1 MGPVWPP
8 GPLVPGR
15 PPEVVAGET
24 EWGASVRDRLFEHR
38 TVLLRGA
45 LDDAAATHAAAELM
59 TLDATG
65 DTRVTLHL
73 DAWGGT
79 LEAAFA
85 VMDVIDL
92 LGVPVHVLC
101 IGRADGPAAGI
112 VAVGSRRACT
122 PHARFRLRDAEA
134 TMHGSAAD
142 LGRWAEHHL
151 QQARRFHERVAA
163 ATQRPVEDVAAD
175 CAAGRFLTPEEAL
188 AYGLVDEVAAPRGSV
203 YPLPGRTVGFT
214 P

>member
-1 MGPVWPP
+1 MVAAVTWFPDAPRQP
-8 GPLVPGR
+8 GPLAAEGDWAEAIR
-15 PPEVVAGET
+15 G
-24 EWGASVRDRLFEHR
+24 RLFERR
-38 TVLLRGA
+38 TILLRGA
-45 LDDAAATHAAAELM
+45 LDDAAATRAAAELM

-65 DTRVTLHL
+65 DTRVTLHI

-79 LEAAFA
+79 LEAAFT

-122 PHARFRLRDAEA
+122 PHARFRLCDAEGE
-134 TMHGSAAD
+134 MRGSAAD
-142 LGRWAEHHL
+142 LARWAEHYL
-151 QQARRFHERVAA
+151 QQARRFHERVGA
-163 ATQRPVEDVAAD
+163 ATGRTVDDVAAD
-175 CAAGRFLTPEEAL
+175 CAAGRYLTAEEAL
-188 AYGLVDEVAAPRGSV
+188 AYGLVDEVASPRGSV
-203 YPLPGRTVGFT
+203 YPLPGRSVGFQ